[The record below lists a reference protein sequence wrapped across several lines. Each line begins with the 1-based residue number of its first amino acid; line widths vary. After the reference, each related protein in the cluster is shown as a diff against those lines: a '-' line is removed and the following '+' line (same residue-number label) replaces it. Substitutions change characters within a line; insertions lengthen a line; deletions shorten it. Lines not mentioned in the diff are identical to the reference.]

1 MNLRVEGDSKPP
13 ESLYRRDLRAGDSFP
28 SLHVKTRCTGF
39 LKPCRM
45 HQHTLHARTIVRYL
59 QKRGAWVARIRGTWG
74 QRKGLPD
81 ILACWQG
88 RLIAIE
94 VKTGKG
100 RLTPEQRR
108 EHEALRTAGAVVLV
122 GNAVEV
128 IHELERLTQEPQA
141 RLL

>member
-1 MNLRVEGDSKPP
+1 MIGNANAAHL
-13 ESLYRRDLRAGDSFP
+13 
-28 SLHVKTRCTGF
+28 T
-39 LKPCRM
+39 
-45 HQHTLHARTIVRYL
+45 RYL

-88 RLIAIE
+88 RLIAVE

-122 GNAVEV
+122 GNAVQV
-128 IHELERLTQEPQA
+128 VQELERLTQEPQA
-141 RLL
+141 RLAL

>member
-1 MNLRVEGDSKPP
+1 VENREKVF
-13 ESLYRRDLRAGDSFP
+13 SLKGVLITNISRKRSSRS
-28 SLHVKTRCTGF
+28 
-39 LKPCRM
+39 M
-45 HQHTLHARTIVRYL
+45 QHTIHAITIVRYL

-108 EHEALRTAGAVVLV
+108 EHEALRAAGAVVLV

-128 IHELERLTQEPQA
+128 VQELERLTQEPQA
-141 RLL
+141 RLAL

>member
-1 MNLRVEGDSKPP
+1 
-13 ESLYRRDLRAGDSFP
+13 
-28 SLHVKTRCTGF
+28 
-39 LKPCRM
+39 M
-45 HQHTLHARTIVRYL
+45 HQHTIHATAIVRYL

-100 RLTPEQRR
+100 RLTPQRGANTKPCVQQVQWSSWVTLCR
-108 EHEALRTAGAVVLV
+108 WCKNWNALPKNHRHDLRCEALAQGLRGLLCSAMFCYAVQQRV
-122 GNAVEV
+122 
-128 IHELERLTQEPQA
+128 
-141 RLL
+141 

>member
-1 MNLRVEGDSKPP
+1 
-13 ESLYRRDLRAGDSFP
+13 
-28 SLHVKTRCTGF
+28 
-39 LKPCRM
+39 M

-100 RLTPEQRR
+100 RLSPEQKR

-128 IHELERLTQEPQA
+128 IHQLERLTQEPQA

>member
-1 MNLRVEGDSKPP
+1 VENREKVF
-13 ESLYRRDLRAGDSFP
+13 SLKGVLITDISRQ
-28 SLHVKTRCTGF
+28 RCS
-39 LKPCRM
+39 RSM
-45 HQHTLHARTIVRYL
+45 QHTIHAKTIVRYL

-108 EHEALRTAGAVVLV
+108 EHEALRAAGAVVIV
-122 GNAVEV
+122 GDAVQV
-128 IHELERLTQEPQA
+128 VQELERLTQEPQA
-141 RLL
+141 RLAL